1 MLGAQRHQPIQ
12 RGGHVVDVPVDDH
25 AARACGKL
33 GRGKPPVDDAQLV
46 LVVADAELD
55 VARPAPGGLAGE
67 VRFDA
72 GRRETLESVAIGG
85 ELDEASRQ
93 ASSDAT
99 GDLTGGQTGEHRLSP
114 RGGPEQDAS

>member
-1 MLGAQRHQPIQ
+1 
-12 RGGHVVDVPVDDH
+12 VPVDDH
-25 AARACGKL
+25 PARACGKL

>member
-1 MLGAQRHQPIQ
+1 
-12 RGGHVVDVPVDDH
+12 
-25 AARACGKL
+25 
-33 GRGKPPVDDAQLV
+33 
-46 LVVADAELD
+46 
-55 VARPAPGGLAGE
+55 
-67 VRFDA
+67 
-72 GRRETLESVAIGG
+72 VAIGG